1 MLHVMYLNI
10 LEDTMDRLL
19 SAKDPSI
26 EEAFAV
32 FE

>member
-1 MLHVMYLNI
+1 MWYLNI
-10 LEDTMDRLL
+10 LDDTMDRFL